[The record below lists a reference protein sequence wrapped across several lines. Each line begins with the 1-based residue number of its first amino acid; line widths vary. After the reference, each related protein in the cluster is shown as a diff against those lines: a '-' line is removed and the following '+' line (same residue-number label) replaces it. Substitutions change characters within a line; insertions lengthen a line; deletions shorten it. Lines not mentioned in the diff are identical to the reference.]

1 MNWRSRITKT
11 EKQTHWINFNG
22 KRLEIIKD
30 PKIDSAFL
38 IVLNCDY
45 DYFDFWG
52 QNRDDIM
59 VKLSRR
65 KVIPKEIVDNLP
77 VLS

>member
-1 MNWRSRITKT
+1 MNWKSRITKT
-11 EKQTHWINFNG
+11 GKQTHWVDFNE
-22 KRLEIIKD
+22 KRLEIIKY

-38 IVLNCDY
+38 IVLNSDY

-52 QNRDDIM
+52 RNRDDI
-59 VKLSRR
+59 VAKLSRR